1 MNQSSHF
8 LLRINLAPLVPMKDV
23 VMMEPTCNLLKS
35 ICRLMKPVESL
46 NISQKLF
53 GIRLASLES
62 MSQSLT
68 ALRLQPWL
76 ENRYGNRHTETTRS
90 GFLSSTA
97 NCEISRINGD
107 RHIPGDIRYIMLG
120 GLLIPECWD
129 NIDIN
134 TESIDDFYREITVH
148 SLIKNQDEQY
158 VLGQVLIVIEKHPS
172 CMSNEAVYVHAIQTF
187 DQQLYVIA
195 QTFILYKGKVNNS

>member
-46 NISQKLF
+46 NISQRLF

-68 ALRLQPWL
+68 APRLQPWL
-76 ENRYGNRHTETTRS
+76 ENHYGNRHTKTTRS
-90 GFLSSTA
+90 GRSMTYSLDFFQVQQT
-97 NCEISRINGD
+97 EISRINGD
-107 RHIPGDIRYIMLG
+107 RHIPGDIRYIMLE

-129 NIDIN
+129 NIDII
-134 TESIDDFYREITVH
+134 TETIDGNKTVP
-148 SLIKNQDEQY
+148 Q
-158 VLGQVLIVIEKHPS
+158 
-172 CMSNEAVYVHAIQTF
+172 
-187 DQQLYVIA
+187 
-195 QTFILYKGKVNNS
+195 NS